1 MYESSGYIKINTA
14 YKSYIA
20 ALPKKALLYFIFFD
34 IVIILMII
42 IFQRP
47 GMIYIICASVSIFV
61 CMLLLGGP
69 YILLLKGYSS
79 LQKQSNESVFKNGI
93 PIHSVLNQEYCSHV
107 LYKKNPEVSSYDDL
121 SYYTYI
127 DNICFLYG
135 ANKKIKKF
143 YGCYFS
149 IDKMSSN
156 ELEKMEQFLNSKN
169 LRPRSLL
176 F

>member
-42 IFQRP
+42 IFQKP

-107 LYKKNPEVSSYDDL
+107 LYKKIQKSHHMM
-121 SYYTYI
+121 I
-127 DNICFLYG
+127 
-135 ANKKIKKF
+135 
-143 YGCYFS
+143 
-149 IDKMSSN
+149 
-156 ELEKMEQFLNSKN
+156 
-169 LRPRSLL
+169 
-176 F
+176 

>member
-1 MYESSGYIKINTA
+1 
-14 YKSYIA
+14 
-20 ALPKKALLYFIFFD
+20 
-34 IVIILMII
+34 MII

-47 GMIYIICASVSIFV
+47 GMIYIICASVSVFV

-127 DNICFLYG
+127 DNICFLY
-135 ANKKIKKF
+135 
-143 YGCYFS
+143 
-149 IDKMSSN
+149 
-156 ELEKMEQFLNSKN
+156 
-169 LRPRSLL
+169 
-176 F
+176 